1 MKFHRKLKELDM
13 LVISIEEKKHTEED
27 ESPCTIKVWICKE
40 RCKEAIRKLPG
51 NSDTGVMT
59 VVCCMDG

>member
-1 MKFHRKLKELDM
+1 MKFLDR
-13 LVISIEEKKHTEED
+13 EKKHTEED
-27 ESPCTIKVWICKE
+27 ESPCAIKVCVCKE
-40 RCKEAIRKLPG
+40 RCKEAFRKLSG